1 MDGLQS
7 PHHGLMQLYNIL
19 SIKTLFSEEGV
30 EEKEAIPAW
39 KPLVRVWCPA
49 CSVEGEGGEALL
61 LITCFSI
68 GP

>member
-1 MDGLQS
+1 MVCSLLIMGS
-7 PHHGLMQLYNIL
+7 CSYNIL
-19 SIKTLFSEEGV
+19 SIKTLFNEVGV

-39 KPLVRVWCPA
+39 KPLVRDWRPA